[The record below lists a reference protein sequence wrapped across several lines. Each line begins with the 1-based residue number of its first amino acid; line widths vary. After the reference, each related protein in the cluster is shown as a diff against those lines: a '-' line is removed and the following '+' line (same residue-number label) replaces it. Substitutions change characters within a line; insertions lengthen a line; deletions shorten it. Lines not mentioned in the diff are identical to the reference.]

1 MTNLVLHISGS
12 QIRSIYDERL
22 DLRCLGNASI
32 RRASHVEPDEQGQWW
47 ADLALVEGGPRLG
60 PFSRRSQGLAAEA
73 EWLEAHL

>member
-32 RRASHVEPDEQGQWW
+32 RRASHVEPDEQGTST
-47 ADLALVEGGPRLG
+47 D
-60 PFSRRSQGLAAEA
+60 AAPTDESPTRHSA
-73 EWLEAHL
+73 RVIAMKNFKATLIEKGIL